1 MKKRLQKIISESG
14 LTSRRKAE
22 TLIIGGRVTV
32 NGETAALGDSAD
44 FETDVICVDGK
55 PICRPA
61 QKTYIMLNKPR
72 GYVTTLSDEKGRR
85 CVSELVSD
93 AGVRL
98 YPVGRLDMYS
108 EGLLIMTDDGEFA
121 NRLMHPSS
129 ETEKTYHVWLDG
141 KCSER
146 SLEILRSPMTIDG
159 YRISPARVEIL
170 HENENYTKLSVTIH
184 EGRNRQIRK
193 MCQAAGVKLSRLK
206 RISEG
211 PLRLGTLETGH
222 WRYLSSEE
230 LQDIFE
236 NEI

>member
-1 MKKRLQKIISESG
+1 MKQRIQKIISESG
-14 LTSRRKAE
+14 LSSRRKAE
-22 TLIIGGRVTV
+22 ALITGGRVTV

-44 FETDVICVDGK
+44 IETDVICVDGK
-55 PICRPA
+55 AICRPDK
-61 QKTYIMLNKPR
+61 KTYIMLNKPR

-85 CVSELVSD
+85 CVSDLVSD

-146 SLEILRSPMTIDG
+146 SLKILRSPMTIDG
-159 YRISPARVEIL
+159 YRISPAQIEIL

-193 MCQAAGVKLSRLK
+193 MCQAAGVKLNRLK

-211 PLRLGTLETGH
+211 SLQLGTLESGH
-222 WRYLSSEE
+222 WRYLNSEE
-230 LQDIFE
+230 LQEILK